1 MTPITKLR
9 PIAEAMLTPH
19 AGAVDDKFFD
29 TFKPKLILE
38 LLDEL
43 EELRDAK
50 PISIRNDYP
59 SDFEA
64 VWEAYPAR
72 AGANKRA
79 TYRAWLA
86 RIKAGVSPAA
96 LLAGAERYAAY
107 VKAERTQERFIKQ
120 PATFFGPDEHYAL
133 PWLPSRG
140 APARASVNDEAKR
153 LLFGDSNAEG

>member
-1 MTPITKLR
+1 MTPIPELR
-9 PIAEAMLTPH
+9 QIAEAMEKPH
-19 AGAVDDKFFD
+19 AGAVDDKFFE

-38 LLDEL
+38 LLDL
-43 EELRDAK
+43 IDAK

-59 SDFEA
+59 LDFEA
-64 VWEAYPAR
+64 VWEAYPQR

-120 PATFFGPDEHYAL
+120 AVTFYGPDEHYAL

-153 LLFGDSNAEG
+153 RLFGGEDAEG